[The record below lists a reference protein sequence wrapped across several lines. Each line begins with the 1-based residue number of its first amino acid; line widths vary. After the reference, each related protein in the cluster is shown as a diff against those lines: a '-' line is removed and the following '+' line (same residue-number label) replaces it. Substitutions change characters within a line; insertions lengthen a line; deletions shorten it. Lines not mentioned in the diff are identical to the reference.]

1 MAIRTLS
8 INIMSYLKGQGFQA
22 VNNQINGLKSSLSSL
37 KSVASNGLFQMAAG
51 YFAISSLIGQ
61 YNKAVEASNEALA
74 NETKLYAVLR
84 AQNFRDEQIEGLKE
98 YASELQNVGVI
109 GDDTSYAGIKQLATF
124 KLQEESIRKLL
135 PRVQDLMVAEKGLN
149 STSADA
155 EKWAKTLGIAVS
167 SGQVRAL
174 KQVGV
179 VLDEHT
185 SKLFENANEQE
196 RVAILSKELKTRI
209 GEQNAEFLKT
219 PEGKIASAQN
229 RIGDVYEYIGG
240 LVRDTRAD
248 FWSMIADNAEW
259 IQDFL
264 GGLIKAG
271 AGAFNTIT
279 RTIGGIFNVLKALPP
294 EARNTIKLI
303 TGFLLLKQFPII
315 SGFLIIEDIFAA
327 FLGKES
333 FTEDAINAILKF
345 TGTDYRFEDL
355 RKGIAD
361 LWDLWVN
368 KADSGIEKIS
378 LTTKV
383 LSDLL
388 DTLQGG
394 AGLLQMIWG
403 ATGGAIYDFGKN
415 TVNVLTGDFEDIN
428 WDTSLGNISGG
439 WDKLYGAGQHMNET
453 DDMHQK
459 YVLDE
464 AIKQQQKNFKTMEY
478 VQKNQGNI
486 AFPVEKEIIIP
497 GSAPVIPLSSYG
509 FPYENKT
516 GTNYEVSSK
525 NREIQQLLNN
535 EENKLN
541 KIEIPINTALTY
553 EINNNKNKEIQEFL
567 NTKRN
572 EISKVKIPINTTL
585 TYEINDNKNKE
596 IQEFLNIKRNEI
608 SKVKIPINTTLT
620 YEINDNKN
628 KEITKAE
635 AYYTPRLPDKKIAQD
650 TKQKI
655 EKSVVKKENKK
666 FEYVNNSKYE
676 IKVTGEAQND
686 VAKKVEGVVRRIQE
700 EEKQRL
706 RAEFGGNYT
715 QAGGLE

>member
-8 INIMSYLKGQGFQA
+8 INIMNYLKGQGFQA

-51 YFAISSLIGQ
+51 YFAISKLTEQ
-61 YNKAVEASNEALA
+61 YNKAVEASNLQLE
-74 NETKLYAVLR
+74 NETKLYATLR
-84 AQNFRDEQIEGLKE
+84 AQSFRDEQIQGLKD
-98 YASELQNVGVI
+98 YASELQKTGVVGDEV
-109 GDDTSYAGIKQLATF
+109 SLAGIRQLATF
-124 KLQEESIRKLL
+124 KLNEESIRELL
-135 PRVQDLMVAEKGLN
+135 PQVQNLMVAEKGLKA
-149 STSADA
+149 TSMDA
-155 EKWAKTLGIAVS
+155 EKWSKSLGIAVT

-174 KQVGV
+174 KQAGI

-185 SKLFENANEQE
+185 QKVFENATQQE
-196 RVAILSKELKTRI
+196 RIAILAEEIKERV

-219 PEGKIASAQN
+219 PEGKIVSAQN

-240 LVRDTRAD
+240 LLRDTRAD

-264 GGLIKAG
+264 GGLVKAG

-303 TGFLLLKQFPII
+303 TGFLLLKQFPVI

-361 LWDLWVN
+361 FWDLWIN

-378 LTTKV
+378 LTTKI

-388 DTLQGG
+388 DILQGG

-403 ATGGAIYDFGKN
+403 ATGGFIIDTGRIL
-415 TVNVLTGDFEDIN
+415 VGDFEN
-428 WDTSLGNISGG
+428 VGKSSFGNIKGG
-439 WDKLYGAGQHMNET
+439 WNKLHGAGQHMNET
-453 DDMHQK
+453 DDMYQK

-464 AIKQQQKNFKTMEY
+464 AMKQQQKEFETMKY

-486 AFPVEKEIIIP
+486 AFPVEKEIVIP
-497 GSAPVIPLSSYG
+497 GSAPITTLSTYR

-525 NREIQQLLNN
+525 NREIKQLL
-535 EENKLN
+535 
-541 KIEIPINTALTY
+541 
-553 EINNNKNKEIQEFL
+553 
-567 NTKRN
+567 
-572 EISKVKIPINTTL
+572 
-585 TYEINDNKNKE
+585 DG
-596 IQEFLNIKRNEI
+596 
-608 SKVKIPINTTLT
+608 
-620 YEINDNKN
+620 KN

-635 AYYTPRLPDKKIAQD
+635 AYYAPRLPDKKIAQD
-650 TKQKI
+650 TKQKV
-655 EKSVVKKENKK
+655 EKSVEKKENKK
-666 FEYVNNSKYE
+666 FEYINNSKYE
-676 IKVTGEAQND
+676 IKVTGEVQND

-706 RAEFGGNYT
+706 RAEIGGNYT

>member
-51 YFAISSLIGQ
+51 YFAISSLVEQ
-61 YNKAVEASNEALA
+61 YNKAVEASNLQLE
-74 NETKLYAVLR
+74 NETKLYATLR
-84 AQNFRDEQIEGLKE
+84 AQNFRDEQIQGLKD
-98 YASELQNVGVI
+98 YASELQGVGVV
-109 GDDTSYAGIKQLATF
+109 GDEVSLAGIRQLATF
-124 KLQEESIRKLL
+124 KLNEESIRELL
-135 PRVQDLMVAEKGLN
+135 PQVQNLMVAEKGLKA
-149 STSADA
+149 TSMDA
-155 EKWAKTLGIAVS
+155 EKWSKSLGIAVT

-174 KQVGV
+174 KQAGI

-185 SKLFENANEQE
+185 QKVFENATQQE
-196 RVAILSKELKTRI
+196 RIAILAKEIKERV

-219 PEGKIASAQN
+219 PEGKIVSAQN
-229 RIGDVYEYIGG
+229 RIGDIYEYLGG

-264 GGLIKAG
+264 GGLVKAG

-303 TGFLLLKQFPII
+303 TGFLLLKQFPVI

-355 RKGIAD
+355 RKSIAD
-361 LWDLWVN
+361 FWDLLIN
-368 KADSGIEKIS
+368 KSDSGIEKIS

-388 DTLQGG
+388 DILQGG

-403 ATGGAIYDFGKN
+403 ATGGFIIDTGRIL
-415 TVNVLTGDFEDIN
+415 VGDFEN
-428 WDTSLGNISGG
+428 VGKSSFGNIKGG
-439 WDKLYGAGQHMNET
+439 WNKLHGAGQHMNET
-453 DDMHQK
+453 DDMYQK

-464 AIKQQQKNFKTMEY
+464 AIKQQQKEFETMKY

-486 AFPVEKEIIIP
+486 AFPVEKEIVIP
-497 GSAPVIPLSSYG
+497 GSAPITPLSTYG
-509 FPYENKT
+509 FHYENKT

-535 EENKLN
+535 EKNKLN

-567 NTKRN
+567 ST
-572 EISKVKIPINTTL
+572 
-585 TYEINDNKNKE
+585 
-596 IQEFLNIKRNEI
+596 KRNEI

-635 AYYTPRLPDKKIAQD
+635 AYYAPRLPDKKIAQD
-650 TKQKI
+650 TKQKV
-655 EKSVVKKENKK
+655 EKSIVKKENKK

-676 IKVTGEAQND
+676 IKVTGEVQND

-706 RAEFGGNYT
+706 RAEIGGNYT

>member
-61 YNKAVEASNEALA
+61 YNKAVEASNLQLE
-74 NETKLYAVLR
+74 NETKLYATLR
-84 AQNFRDEQIEGLKE
+84 AQNFRDEQIQGLKD
-98 YASELQNVGVI
+98 YASELQKTGVVGDEV
-109 GDDTSYAGIKQLATF
+109 SLAGIRQLAAF
-124 KLQEESIRKLL
+124 KLNEESIRELL
-135 PRVQDLMVAEKGLN
+135 PQVQNLMVAEKGLKA
-149 STSADA
+149 TSMDA
-155 EKWAKTLGIAVS
+155 EKWSKSLGIAVT

-174 KQVGV
+174 KQAGI

-185 SKLFENANEQE
+185 QKVFENATQQE
-196 RVAILSKELKTRI
+196 RVAILAKEIKERV

-219 PEGKIASAQN
+219 PEGKIVSAQN
-229 RIGDVYEYIGG
+229 RIGDIYEYLGG

-248 FWSMIADNAEW
+248 FLSMIADNAEW

-361 LWDLWVN
+361 FWDLWIN

-378 LTTKV
+378 LTTKI

-388 DTLQGG
+388 DILQGG

-403 ATGGAIYDFGKN
+403 ATGGFIIDTGRIL
-415 TVNVLTGDFEDIN
+415 VGDFEN
-428 WDTSLGNISGG
+428 VGKSSFGNIKGG
-439 WDKLYGAGQHMNET
+439 WNKLHGAGQHMNET
-453 DDMHQK
+453 DDMYQK

-464 AIKQQQKNFKTMEY
+464 AMKQQQKEFETMKY

-486 AFPVEKEIIIP
+486 AFPVEKEIVIP
-497 GSAPVIPLSSYG
+497 GSAPITPLSTYG

-525 NREIQQLLNN
+525 NREIQQLL
-535 EENKLN
+535 
-541 KIEIPINTALTY
+541 
-553 EINNNKNKEIQEFL
+553 
-567 NTKRN
+567 
-572 EISKVKIPINTTL
+572 
-585 TYEINDNKNKE
+585 DG
-596 IQEFLNIKRNEI
+596 
-608 SKVKIPINTTLT
+608 
-620 YEINDNKN
+620 KN

-635 AYYTPRLPDKKIAQD
+635 AYYAPRLPDKKIAQD
-650 TKQKI
+650 TKQKV

-676 IKVTGEAQND
+676 IKVTGEVQND

-706 RAEFGGNYT
+706 RAEIGGNYT

>member
-51 YFAISSLIGQ
+51 YFAISSLVEQ
-61 YNKAVEASNEALA
+61 YNKAVEASNLQLE
-74 NETKLYAVLR
+74 NETKLYATLR
-84 AQNFRDEQIEGLKE
+84 AQNFRDEQIQGLKD
-98 YASELQNVGVI
+98 YASELQGVGVV
-109 GDDTSYAGIKQLATF
+109 GDEVSLAGIRQLATF
-124 KLQEESIRKLL
+124 KLNEESIRELL
-135 PRVQDLMVAEKGLN
+135 PQVQNLMVAEKGLKA
-149 STSADA
+149 TSMDA
-155 EKWAKTLGIAVS
+155 EKWSKSLGIAVT

-174 KQVGV
+174 KQAGI

-185 SKLFENANEQE
+185 QKIFENATQQE
-196 RVAILSKELKTRI
+196 RIAILAKEIKERV

-361 LWDLWVN
+361 FWDLLIN
-368 KADSGIEKIS
+368 KSDSGIEKIS
-378 LTTKV
+378 LTTKI

-388 DTLQGG
+388 DILQGG

-403 ATGGAIYDFGKN
+403 ATGGFIIDTGRIL
-415 TVNVLTGDFEDIN
+415 VGDFEN
-428 WDTSLGNISGG
+428 VGKSSFGNIKGG
-439 WDKLYGAGQHMNET
+439 WNKLYGAGQHMNET
-453 DDMHQK
+453 DDMYQK

-464 AIKQQQKNFKTMEY
+464 AMKQQQKEFETMKY

-486 AFPVEKEIIIP
+486 AFPVEKEIVIP
-497 GSAPVIPLSSYG
+497 GSAPITPLST
-509 FPYENKT
+509 YEKNK
-516 GTNYEVSSK
+516 
-525 NREIQQLLNN
+525 EIQQLLNN
-535 EENKLN
+535 EKNKLN
-541 KIEIPINTALTY
+541 EL
-553 EINNNKNKEIQEFL
+553 E
-567 NTKRN
+567 
-572 EISKVKIPINTTL
+572 VPINTTL

-596 IQEFLNIKRNEI
+596 IQKFLNTKRNEI
-608 SKVKIPINTTLT
+608 SKVEMPMNISLT
-620 YEINDNKN
+620 YKIFDNKN
-628 KEITKAE
+628 KDITKAE
-635 AYYTPRLPDKKIAQD
+635 AYYAPRLPDKKIAQD

-676 IKVTGEAQND
+676 IKVTGEVQND

>member
-51 YFAISSLIGQ
+51 YFAISSLVGQ
-61 YNKAVEASNEALA
+61 YNKAVEASNLQLE
-74 NETKLYAVLR
+74 NETKLYATLR
-84 AQNFRDEQIEGLKE
+84 AQNFRDEQIQGLKD
-98 YASELQNVGVI
+98 YASELQGVGVV
-109 GDDTSYAGIKQLATF
+109 GDEVSLAGIRQLATF
-124 KLQEESIRKLL
+124 KLNEESIRELL
-135 PRVQDLMVAEKGLN
+135 PQVQNLMVAEKGLKA
-149 STSADA
+149 TSMDA
-155 EKWAKTLGIAVS
+155 EKWSKSLGVAVT

-174 KQVGV
+174 KQAGI

-185 SKLFENANEQE
+185 QKVFENATQQE
-196 RVAILSKELKTRI
+196 RIAILAKEIKERV

-219 PEGKIASAQN
+219 PEGKIVSAQN
-229 RIGDVYEYIGG
+229 RIGDIYEYLGG

-264 GGLIKAG
+264 GGLVKAG

-279 RTIGGIFNVLKALPP
+279 RTIEGIFNVLKALPP

-303 TGFLLLKQFPII
+303 TGFLLLKQFPVI

-361 LWDLWVN
+361 FWDLLIN
-368 KADSGIEKIS
+368 KSDSGIEKIT

-388 DTLQGG
+388 DLLKSG
-394 AGLLQMIWG
+394 AGMLQMIWG
-403 ATGGAIYDFGKN
+403 VTGGVVIDLVGN
-415 TVNVLTGDFEDIN
+415 TFKAFEGDFQGMN
-428 WDTSLGNISGG
+428 WNNVTSNISSG
-439 WDKLYGAGQHMNET
+439 WDKVYGAGQNWNKT
-453 DDMHQK
+453 DDMYQK

-464 AIKQQQKNFKTMEY
+464 AMKQQQKEFETMKY

-486 AFPVEKEIIIP
+486 AFPVEKRIVIP
-497 GSAPVIPLSSYG
+497 GSAPITPLSTYG

-525 NREIQQLLNN
+525 NREIQQLL
-535 EENKLN
+535 
-541 KIEIPINTALTY
+541 
-553 EINNNKNKEIQEFL
+553 
-567 NTKRN
+567 
-572 EISKVKIPINTTL
+572 
-585 TYEINDNKNKE
+585 DG
-596 IQEFLNIKRNEI
+596 
-608 SKVKIPINTTLT
+608 
-620 YEINDNKN
+620 KN

-635 AYYTPRLPDKKIAQD
+635 AYYAPRLPDKKIAQD
-650 TKQKI
+650 TKQKV
-655 EKSVVKKENKK
+655 EKSIVKKENKK

-676 IKVTGEAQND
+676 IKVTGEVPND

-706 RAEFGGNYT
+706 RAEIGGNYT

>member
-61 YNKAVEASNEALA
+61 YNKAVEASNLQLE
-74 NETKLYAVLR
+74 NETKLYATLR
-84 AQNFRDEQIEGLKE
+84 AQNFRDEQIQGLKD
-98 YASELQNVGVI
+98 YASELQKTGVVGDEV
-109 GDDTSYAGIKQLATF
+109 SLAGIRQLAAF
-124 KLQEESIRKLL
+124 KLNEESIRELL
-135 PRVQDLMVAEKGLN
+135 PQVQNLMVAEKGLKA
-149 STSADA
+149 TSMDA
-155 EKWAKTLGIAVS
+155 EKWSKSLGIAVT

-174 KQVGV
+174 KQAGI

-185 SKLFENANEQE
+185 QKVFENATQQE
-196 RVAILSKELKTRI
+196 RIAILAKEIKERV

-219 PEGKIASAQN
+219 PEGKIVSAQN
-229 RIGDVYEYIGG
+229 RIGDIYEYLGG

-303 TGFLLLKQFPII
+303 TGFLLLKQFPVI

-361 LWDLWVN
+361 FWDLWIN

-378 LTTKV
+378 LTTKI

-388 DTLQGG
+388 DILQGG

-403 ATGGAIYDFGKN
+403 ATGGFIIDTGRIL
-415 TVNVLTGDFEDIN
+415 VGDFEN
-428 WDTSLGNISGG
+428 VGKSSFGNIKGG
-439 WDKLYGAGQHMNET
+439 WNKLHGAGQHMNET
-453 DDMHQK
+453 DDMYQK

-464 AIKQQQKNFKTMEY
+464 AMKQQQKEFETMKY

-486 AFPVEKEIIIP
+486 AFPVEKEIVIP
-497 GSAPVIPLSSYG
+497 GSAPISTLSTYG
-509 FPYENKT
+509 FPYENKI

-525 NREIQQLLNN
+525 NREIKQLL
-535 EENKLN
+535 
-541 KIEIPINTALTY
+541 
-553 EINNNKNKEIQEFL
+553 
-567 NTKRN
+567 
-572 EISKVKIPINTTL
+572 
-585 TYEINDNKNKE
+585 DG
-596 IQEFLNIKRNEI
+596 
-608 SKVKIPINTTLT
+608 
-620 YEINDNKN
+620 KN

-635 AYYTPRLPDKKIAQD
+635 AYYAPRLPDKKIAQD
-650 TKQKI
+650 TKQKV

-676 IKVTGEAQND
+676 IKVTGEGQND

-706 RAEFGGNYT
+706 RAEIGGNYT

>member
-61 YNKAVEASNEALA
+61 YNKAVEASNLQLE
-74 NETKLYAVLR
+74 NETKLYATLR
-84 AQNFRDEQIEGLKE
+84 AQNFRDEQIQGLKD
-98 YASELQNVGVI
+98 YASELQKIGVVGDEV
-109 GDDTSYAGIKQLATF
+109 SLAGIRQLAAF
-124 KLQEESIRKLL
+124 KLNEESIRELL
-135 PRVQDLMVAEKGLN
+135 PQVQNLMVAEKGLKA
-149 STSADA
+149 TSMDA
-155 EKWAKTLGIAVS
+155 EKWSKSLGIAVT

-174 KQVGV
+174 KQAGI

-185 SKLFENANEQE
+185 QKVFENATQQE
-196 RVAILSKELKTRI
+196 RIAILAKEIKERV

-219 PEGKIASAQN
+219 PEGKIVSAQN
-229 RIGDVYEYIGG
+229 RIGDIYEYLGG

-361 LWDLWVN
+361 FWDLWIN

-378 LTTKV
+378 LTTKI

-388 DTLQGG
+388 DILQGG

-403 ATGGAIYDFGKN
+403 ATGGFIIDTGRIL
-415 TVNVLTGDFEDIN
+415 VGDFEN
-428 WDTSLGNISGG
+428 VGKSSFGNIKGG
-439 WDKLYGAGQHMNET
+439 WNKLHGAGQHMNET
-453 DDMHQK
+453 DDMYPQ

-464 AIKQQQKNFKTMEY
+464 AMKQQPNEFDTM
-478 VQKNQGNI
+478 
-486 AFPVEKEIIIP
+486 
-497 GSAPVIPLSSYG
+497 
-509 FPYENKT
+509 
-516 GTNYEVSSK
+516 
-525 NREIQQLLNN
+525 
-535 EENKLN
+535 
-541 KIEIPINTALTY
+541 
-553 EINNNKNKEIQEFL
+553 
-567 NTKRN
+567 
-572 EISKVKIPINTTL
+572 
-585 TYEINDNKNKE
+585 
-596 IQEFLNIKRNEI
+596 
-608 SKVKIPINTTLT
+608 
-620 YEINDNKN
+620 
-628 KEITKAE
+628 
-635 AYYTPRLPDKKIAQD
+635 
-650 TKQKI
+650 
-655 EKSVVKKENKK
+655 
-666 FEYVNNSKYE
+666 
-676 IKVTGEAQND
+676 
-686 VAKKVEGVVRRIQE
+686 
-700 EEKQRL
+700 
-706 RAEFGGNYT
+706 
-715 QAGGLE
+715 

>member
-37 KSVASNGLFQMAAG
+37 KSVASNSLFQMAAG
-51 YFAISSLIGQ
+51 YFAVSSLVGE

-124 KLQEESIRKLL
+124 KLQEESIRELL

-149 STSADA
+149 STTADA

-264 GGLIKAG
+264 GGLVKAG

-303 TGFLLLKQFPII
+303 TGFLLLKQFPVI

-361 LWDLWVN
+361 FWDLLVN
-368 KADSGIEKIS
+368 KSDSGIEKIT

-388 DTLQGG
+388 DLLKSG
-394 AGLLQMIWG
+394 AGMLQMIWG
-403 ATGGAIYDFGKN
+403 VTGGVVIDLVGN
-415 TVNVLTGDFEDIN
+415 TFKAFEGDFQGMN
-428 WDTSLGNISGG
+428 WNNVTSNISSG
-439 WDKLYGAGQHMNET
+439 WDKVYGAGQNWNKT
-453 DDMHQK
+453 DDMYQK

-464 AIKQQQKNFKTMEY
+464 VKKQQKKDYETMEY
-478 VQKNQGNI
+478 IQKNQGNI
-486 AFPVEKEIIIP
+486 AFPVEKEIVIP
-497 GSAPVIPLSSYG
+497 GSAPITPLSTYG

-525 NREIQQLLNN
+525 NREIQQLL
-535 EENKLN
+535 
-541 KIEIPINTALTY
+541 
-553 EINNNKNKEIQEFL
+553 
-567 NTKRN
+567 
-572 EISKVKIPINTTL
+572 
-585 TYEINDNKNKE
+585 DG
-596 IQEFLNIKRNEI
+596 
-608 SKVKIPINTTLT
+608 
-620 YEINDNKN
+620 KN

-635 AYYTPRLPDKKIAQD
+635 AYYAPRLPDKKIAQD
-650 TKQKI
+650 SKQKM
-655 EKSVVKKENKK
+655 EKSIVKKENKK

-676 IKVTGEAQND
+676 IKVTGEVQND

-706 RAEFGGNYT
+706 RAEIGGNYT

>member
-51 YFAISSLIGQ
+51 YFAISSLVEQ
-61 YNKAVEASNEALA
+61 YNKAVEASNLQLE
-74 NETKLYAVLR
+74 NETKLYATLR
-84 AQNFRDEQIEGLKE
+84 AQNFRDEQIQGLKD
-98 YASELQNVGVI
+98 YASELQGVGVV
-109 GDDTSYAGIKQLATF
+109 GDEVSLAGIRQLATF
-124 KLQEESIRKLL
+124 KLNEESIRELL
-135 PRVQDLMVAEKGLN
+135 PQVQNLMVAEKGLKA
-149 STSADA
+149 TSMDA
-155 EKWAKTLGIAVS
+155 EKWSKSLGIAVT

-174 KQVGV
+174 KQAGI

-185 SKLFENANEQE
+185 QKIFENATQQE
-196 RVAILSKELKTRI
+196 RIAILAKEIKERV

-361 LWDLWVN
+361 FWDLLIN
-368 KADSGIEKIS
+368 KSDSGIEKIS
-378 LTTKV
+378 LTTKI

-388 DTLQGG
+388 DILQGG

-403 ATGGAIYDFGKN
+403 ATGGFIIDTGRIL
-415 TVNVLTGDFEDIN
+415 VGDFEN
-428 WDTSLGNISGG
+428 VGKSSFGNIKGG
-439 WDKLYGAGQHMNET
+439 WNKLYGAGQHMNET
-453 DDMHQK
+453 DDMYQK

-464 AIKQQQKNFKTMEY
+464 VMKQQQKEFETMKY

-486 AFPVEKEIIIP
+486 AFPVEKEIVIP
-497 GSAPVIPLSSYG
+497 GSAPITPLST
-509 FPYENKT
+509 YEKNK
-516 GTNYEVSSK
+516 
-525 NREIQQLLNN
+525 EIQQLLNN
-535 EENKLN
+535 EKNKLN
-541 KIEIPINTALTY
+541 EL
-553 EINNNKNKEIQEFL
+553 E
-567 NTKRN
+567 
-572 EISKVKIPINTTL
+572 VPINTTL

-596 IQEFLNIKRNEI
+596 IQKFLNTKRNEI
-608 SKVKIPINTTLT
+608 SKVEMPMNISLT
-620 YEINDNKN
+620 YKIFDNKN
-628 KEITKAE
+628 KDITKAE
-635 AYYTPRLPDKKIAQD
+635 AYYAPRLPDKKIAQD

-676 IKVTGEAQND
+676 IKVTGEVQND

-706 RAEFGGNYT
+706 RAEIGGNYT